1 MSEIY
6 WVSHSRLL
14 REVSISGWLVNVG
27 PLRVGSGRE
36 APLGSSVDL
45 AVIRIRIGDKSVP
58 YIPGSSLKGV
68 YRTVATQLAKSK
80 GLSVCSGP
88 AKETCMD
95 WEIPQHGGATL
106 QQLVQEQLNSREY
119 LQAVRYFYDYACLM
133 CKIFGA
139 PSYTGNVVFEDA
151 YPINEKG
158 EVMEVRTGIRT
169 GIAINRRTGSVHE
182 RSLYQ
187 VEYVEPGARF
197 RFKMRATNLPNYA
210 LGLLAKAIRMMNDG
224 WVKVGGFKTRGF
236 GEVRLEGLEFFAWGP
251 TVSGTKLLAVKY
263 PEKEPD
269 KEVDLTGVAE
279 ARNGGIYASGEKAWK
294 VFEKLEEVW
303 DSAKFG

>member
-1 MSEIY
+1 
-6 WVSHSRLL
+6 
-14 REVSISGWLVNVG
+14 
-27 PLRVGSGRE
+27 
-36 APLGSSVDL
+36 
-45 AVIRIRIGDKSVP
+45 
-58 YIPGSSLKGV
+58 
-68 YRTVATQLAKSK
+68 
-80 GLSVCSGP
+80 
-88 AKETCMD
+88 
-95 WEIPQHGGATL
+95 
-106 QQLVQEQLNSREY
+106 
-119 LQAVRYFYDYACLM
+119 
-133 CKIFGA
+133 
-139 PSYTGNVVFEDA
+139 
-151 YPINEKG
+151 
-158 EVMEVRTGIRT
+158 
-169 GIAINRRTGSVHE
+169 VHE

-251 TVSGTKLLAVKY
+251 TVSGSKLLAVKY

-294 VFEKLEEVW
+294 VLEKLEEVW